1 MTDAD
6 SSPLELDRGTERL
19 MLVYGSTRRQRYSNV
34 EIPEP
39 WTPSAW
45 EQYNERVQWLIQTAQ
60 MNDALAN
67 QHHMRQHERWRA
79 RDGARALR
87 SLAREAIDDDE

>member
-1 MTDAD
+1 MAGDD
-6 SSPLELDRGTERL
+6 SLLGLDRETELL
-19 MLVYGSTRRQRYSNV
+19 MLVYGRSEKERHDPV

-39 WTPSAW
+39 WKPSAW

-67 QHHMRQHERWRA
+67 QHHMRQRERWRA
-79 RDGARALR
+79 RDGARSLR